1 MGRTRDDNEPL
12 TRQDTLLDT
21 LEALMAIE
29 ATELKGALDQA
40 ADLLVGAL
48 GADKIDVS
56 LHDPSID
63 TLVAMGISDTPM
75 GRRQQQIGMD
85 RLPVA
90 NGGRVVQV
98 YETGE
103 PYLTGRADEDPH
115 VLLGFT
121 HGLGIRS
128 FLLVPLDINGER
140 RGVVQAASSQV
151 DAFTDEHRR
160 FLEAVSR
167 WVG

>member
-1 MGRTRDDNEPL
+1 
-12 TRQDTLLDT
+12 
-21 LEALMAIE
+21 
-29 ATELKGALDQA
+29 
-40 ADLLVGAL
+40 
-48 GADKIDVS
+48 
-56 LHDPSID
+56 
-63 TLVAMGISDTPM
+63 M